1 MRRTLR
7 KRMFL
12 ASGALALLVGAA
24 FVTLLVTVLNLRDQS
39 RAARHSEQVIATAN
53 RLERLLIDL
62 ESSQRGFVIT
72 QDERFLAPLRKARAA
87 YPAVS
92 ARLIALTRREER
104 REARSLA
111 RGIRE
116 YDRNWATPVVAAA
129 RRDPAAAR
137 TLVAGGG
144 GKARVDA
151 MRARFDR
158 LLREES
164 QRSDAAR
171 ADADREGDYAFVL
184 GAVGLGSSLLLIAV
198 FAAFLVF
205 RVVRP
210 IRRVSSATQR
220 LAGGDFDDRVPATGP
235 DEIGELGRSFN
246 AMADSLAQ
254 SRRDLESRNA
264 DLERLANVLRAVL
277 DSTVDGILLTDL
289 DGNVQLANRPMIAFT
304 RSVGISQE
312 GDAVDRLLSIEN
324 RIADRERYRATMEHL
339 RMNPDEP
346 SFDEFELLD
355 PPGVYQGFT
364 APVRSD
370 DGQVVGRIWTLREV
384 TQERELDRLKDEF
397 VATVSHELRT
407 PLTSMMGFLEMIREG
422 EAGALTSDQERFL
435 SIVYRSSE
443 RLQRLV
449 GDLLFVA
456 RLDASGLQLHFD
468 RVQVDTV
475 VGEAVESLAALAR
488 AREIELRADLD
499 SVPAIRGDRERLV
512 QLVGNLLS
520 NALKFTPRGGT
531 VVARTFTDDGSAVLE
546 VEDTG
551 IGIPTGEQ
559 ERLFQRFFRSST
571 ATAQAIPGTGLG
583 LVITKAIAEAHG
595 GGVSVTSKPG
605 EGTCFRVELPVDGPL
620 G

>member
-7 KRMFL
+7 RRMFI
-12 ASGALALLVGAA
+12 ASAALALLVGAA
-24 FVTLLVTVLNLRDQS
+24 FVTLLLTVLSLRDQS
-39 RAARHSEQVIATAN
+39 RLARHSEQVIATAN

-62 ESSQRGFVIT
+62 ETGHRGYVIT
-72 QDERFLAPLRKARAA
+72 RDPTFLEPLHDARAA
-87 YPAVS
+87 YPRVS
-92 ARLIALTRREER
+92 ARLVELTGGKER
-104 REARSLA
+104 REAQSLSLA
-111 RGIRE
+111 IRA
-116 YDRNWATPVVAAA
+116 YDREWAAPVVAAVRSDPRRA
-129 RRDPAAAR
+129 RALIAS
-137 TLVAGGG
+137 GG

-151 MRARFDR
+151 IRARFER
-158 LLREES
+158 FLRDES
-164 QRSDAAR
+164 ARSEAAR
-171 ADADREGDYAFVL
+171 RDADREGEYAFAL

-198 FAAFLVF
+198 FAAFLVL

-220 LAGGDFDDRVPATGP
+220 LAGGNFEHRVPATGP

-246 AMADSLAQ
+246 AMAHSLEQ
-254 SRRDLESRNA
+254 SRRDLESQNT

-289 DGNVQLANRPMIAFT
+289 DGNIQLANRPMVAFT
-304 RSVGISQE
+304 RKVGIRQE
-312 GDAVDRLLSIEN
+312 GDAVDRLLSIE
-324 RIADRERYRATMEHL
+324 RKIANPERYRRTMERL
-339 RMNPDEP
+339 RTHPEES
-346 SFDEFELLD
+346 SFDEFELLE
-355 PPGVYQGFT
+355 PHGVYQGFT
-364 APVRSD
+364 APVRGD
-370 DGQVVGRIWTLREV
+370 DGDVVGRIWTLREV

-407 PLTSMMGFLEMIREG
+407 PLTSMMGFLEMVREG
-422 EAGALTSDQERFL
+422 EAGPLTSDQDRFL

-456 RLDASGLQLHFD
+456 RLDASGLQLQFD
-468 RVQVDTV
+468 DVRIDAI

-488 AREIELRADLD
+488 ARDIELRADID
-499 SVPAIRGDRERLV
+499 SVPTVRGDHERLT
-512 QLVGNLLS
+512 QLVANLLS
-520 NALKFTPRGGT
+520 NALKFTPSGGK
-531 VVARTFTDDGSAVLE
+531 VVARTFRKDATAVLE

-551 IGIPTGEQ
+551 IGIPAAEQ

-595 GGVSVTSKPG
+595 GVVSVTSKPG
-605 EGTCFRVELPVDGPL
+605 EGTCFRVELPADGPPR
-620 G
+620 

>member
-7 KRMFL
+7 RRMFL
-12 ASGALALLVGAA
+12 ASAALALLVGAA
-24 FVTLLVTVLNLRDQS
+24 FVTLIVTVLSLRDQS

-62 ESSQRGFVIT
+62 ESGQRGFVIT
-72 QDERFLAPLRKARAA
+72 QDEKFLAPLVKSRAA
-87 YPAVS
+87 YPGVA
-92 ARLIALTRREER
+92 ARLVSLTAGDER
-104 REARSLA
+104 RDARGLA
-111 RGIRE
+111 RDIRV
-116 YDRNWATPVVAAA
+116 YDREWATPAVAAA

-137 TLVAGGG
+137 ALIATGG

-151 MRARFDR
+151 IRARFDR

-184 GAVGLGSSLLLIAV
+184 GAVGLGGSLLLIAI

-220 LAGGDFDDRVPATGP
+220 LAGGNFEDRVPATGP

-246 AMADSLAQ
+246 AMAESLTQ
-254 SRRDLESRNA
+254 SRRDLEIRNA

-304 RSVGISQE
+304 RDVGISQE
-312 GDAVDRLLSIEN
+312 GDAVDRLLSIEH
-324 RIADRERYRATMEHL
+324 RIADRERYRATMERL
-339 RMNPDEP
+339 RTHPDES
-346 SFDEFELLD
+346 SFDEFELLE

-364 APVRSD
+364 APVRAD

-407 PLTSMMGFLEMIREG
+407 PLTSMMGFLEVLREG
-422 EAGALTSDQERFL
+422 EAGALTADQERFL

-468 RVQVDTV
+468 HVQVDTV

-499 SVPAIRGDRERLV
+499 TVPAIRGDRERLA
-512 QLVGNLLS
+512 QLVANLLS
-520 NALKFTPRGGT
+520 NALKFTPGGGT

-551 IGIPTGEQ
+551 IGIPTSEQ

-595 GGVSVTSKPG
+595 GGVSVRSKPG
-605 EGTCFRVELPVDGPL
+605 EGTCFRVELPVDGPTD
-620 G
+620 

>member
-137 TLVAGGG
+137 TLIAGGG

>member
-184 GAVGLGSSLLLIAV
+184 GTVGLGSSLLLIAV

>member
-7 KRMFL
+7 RRMFL

-24 FVTLLVTVLNLRDQS
+24 FVTLLVTVLSLRDQS

-92 ARLIALTRREER
+92 ERLVALTRDEER

-116 YDRNWATPVVAAA
+116 YDRNWARPIVAAA

-137 TLVAGGG
+137 TLIVGGG

-158 LLREES
+158 FLREES

-184 GAVGLGSSLLLIAV
+184 GAVGLGSSLLLIGV

-220 LAGGDFDDRVPATGP
+220 LAGGNFDDRVPATGP

-339 RMNPDEP
+339 RMNPDAP

-384 TQERELDRLKDEF
+384 TRERELDRLKEEF

-475 VGEAVESLAALAR
+475 VGEAVESLTALAR

-499 SVPAIRGDRERLV
+499 SVPAIRGDRERLA

-520 NALKFTPRGGT
+520 NALKFTPGGGT

-551 IGIPTGEQ
+551 IGIPTAEQ

-605 EGTCFRVELPVDGPL
+605 EGTCFRVELPVDGPPS
-620 G
+620 